1 MAIKQNSYTT
11 LKMYKITSI
20 CLHEASI
27 HYQGIALNPGPC
39 SKGWCIQ
46 DIAGKCMAIEHT
58 SVKCSSFPSAT
69 FWNVSSHWTHP
80 KLVKQSWLYWSLS
93 PPPNLDSGLPLLH
106 CWPVKHISHSCS
118 LLLKEL
124 AVLSALLSP
133 GWVKRCGVLVHQV
146 GVLRASGATK
156 VLDLELNE
164 GVVKD
169 ELSDVYLPIVD
180 ITFWVGCMAHNC
192 IISCHETTHILILR

>member
-20 CLHEASI
+20 CLHEAST

-46 DIAGKCMAIEHT
+46 DIAGKCMAIEYT

-69 FWNVSSHWTHP
+69 FHPNEHTPSVSLFP
-80 KLVKQSWLYWSLS
+80 L
-93 PPPNLDSGLPLLH
+93 NLDSGLPLLH
-106 CWPVKHISHSCS
+106 CWSVKHISHSCS

-133 GWVKRCGVLVHQV
+133 GWVKRCGVLIHQV
-146 GVLRASGATK
+146 GVLSASGATK

-169 ELSDVYLPIVD
+169 ELSVDVYLPIVD
-180 ITFWVGCMAHNC
+180 CMAH
-192 IISCHETTHILILR
+192 IIV